1 MKLSLHRRLFEAK
14 SDLVFAF
21 SLFWFV
27 VRVAPK
33 PTRVMYPCQQST
45 LALISLRLGLG
56 VAAISTSL
64 SSLAKRRVVKVL
76 LVSALVIE
84 LSYPALLQG
93 YYGVMYTFA
102 APQRMTLADV
112 QFGFPEH
119 RIVEIHNADATSW
132 DFSTGCYWQHVDQGT
147 VDQMVEEGVKTLTD
161 QPTAQAAWETILPD
175 YNPGDVVGIKI
186 NGNDFPNFLNN
197 DNNINTEPHLINAI
211 IRGVKTVGVPE
222 ADIWVIEP
230 SGGTNRY
237 FPQYYYDIIH
247 ALYPDVPLLDRDDT
261 SFGSNAELRVTFPY
275 AGAQYITDQMAQI
288 DHLIIVPIM
297 KAITPGWG
305 ITGAIKMMQGNIQS
319 PGDLHGYLDR
329 TSADNPDVL
338 IYQNPHI
345 IGKTRLLVGDGLF
358 GTWTG
363 IHFTGGYGGT
373 DTLYS
378 PRNDVPKPWITFS
391 NEAPNCLFFGVDPVA
406 LDCVMYDHILAERN
420 AQDQVD
426 GQTLAPF
433 NEPQLRAGEAA
444 GLGVRDHGPPYTEID
459 YIPEFPP
466 SLVLPLFIMAIL
478 LVVFAY
484 KMRSKK
490 LSSAASSI

>member
-1 MKLSLHRRLFEAK
+1 MPLPRRLIEAK
-14 SDLVFAF
+14 SNLVFAF
-21 SLFWFV
+21 SLLWFV
-27 VRVAPK
+27 VRVAPR
-33 PTRVMYPCQQST
+33 PSRIMYPCQRSALT
-45 LALISLRLGLG
+45 LIFLRLGLG

-64 SSLAKRRVVKVL
+64 TNLAKKRLVKVL
-76 LVSALVIE
+76 LVSALIIE
-84 LSYPALLQG
+84 ISYPALLQG

-119 RIVEIHNADATSW
+119 RIVEIQNPNATSW
-132 DFSTGCYWQHVDQGT
+132 DFSTGYYWEYVDQGV
-147 VDQMVEEGVKTLTD
+147 VDQMVEQGVKALTD
-161 QPTAQAAWETILPD
+161 QPTAQAAWETILSD
-175 YNPGDVVGIKI
+175 YSDGDVVGIKI

-197 DNNINTEPHLINAI
+197 HNNINTEPHLINAI
-211 IRGVKTVGVPE
+211 IRGVKTAAVPE

-230 SGGTNRY
+230 SGGTSRY

-247 ALYPDVPLLDRDDT
+247 ALYPNVPLMDRSDT
-261 SFGSNAELRVTFPY
+261 SFGANAELLVTFPY
-275 AGAQYITDQMAQI
+275 TGNQYITDQMAEI

-297 KAITPGWG
+297 KAITPSWG
-305 ITGAIKMMQGNIQS
+305 LTGAIKMMQGNIQS
-319 PGDLHGYLDR
+319 PGDLHNYLGR

-363 IHFTGGYGGT
+363 IHFTGGYGGA
-373 DTLYS
+373 DSLSS
-378 PRNDVPKPWITFS
+378 PCNDIPKPWITF
-391 NEAPNCLFFGVDPVA
+391 NDEAPNCLFFGVDPVA

-420 AQDQVD
+420 AQDQVG
-426 GQTLAPF
+426 GQSLASF
-433 NEPQLRAGEAA
+433 NEPQLIAGEAA

-466 SLVLPLFIMAIL
+466 ALILPLLTMATL

-484 KMRSKK
+484 KMRREK
-490 LSSAASSI
+490 